1 MKFEAIIRSGGVA
14 ATDFAQILTK
24 TGAIIDV
31 MAAGEPALARPNW
44 RMKGDSLEEARR
56 SEVYQVD
63 GQPSITALE
72 ALESEYRG
80 EIGSTVGIWD
90 GGAVDDVGASITVFA
105 CGGDFPDTVT
115 VGARGAFAENK
126 GHVVAVV
133 KQIVLE
139 FSPAVVTAAPDGYE
153 QKQAFDDRPGV
164 GWMLYLPVELTA
176 EQVPEAQ
183 ELIAVFSADGKKRLG
198 TIVVSIK
205 DEVFSV
211 DNEEHLVAAHNIEA
225 RLISLD
231 LLPLLG
237 EI

>member
-1 MKFEAIIRSGGVA
+1 MKIESIIKAGGIA
-14 ATDFAQILTK
+14 PTNFALTFAK
-24 TGAIIDV
+24 VGAVIDA
-31 MAAGEPALARPNW
+31 MAAGDSSVARSNW
-44 RMKGDSLEEARR
+44 RMKGDTLQEAQKT
-56 SEVYQVD
+56 SVYAAD
-63 GQPSITALE
+63 GSPDPAVLAE
-72 ALESEYRG
+72 LDSEYQG
-80 EIGSTVGIWD
+80 QESAVIGIWLNVA
-90 GGAVDDVGASITVFA
+90 GDDVGGSIETAA
-105 CGGDFPDTVT
+105 CGGDFPDVVT
-115 VGARGAFAENK
+115 VDARGAFLDSKEL
-126 GHVVAVV
+126 VASVV
-133 KQIVLE
+133 KRMVLE

-176 EQVPEAQ
+176 QQVPEAQ
-183 ELIAVFSADGKKRLG
+183 ELIAVVSADGKKRLG